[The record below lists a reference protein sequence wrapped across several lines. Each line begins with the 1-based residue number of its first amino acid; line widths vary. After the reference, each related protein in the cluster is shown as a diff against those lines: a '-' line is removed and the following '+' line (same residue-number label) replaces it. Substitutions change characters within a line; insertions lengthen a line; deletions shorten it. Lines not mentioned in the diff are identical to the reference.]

1 MQMLIGSFIT
11 LLSSDINLHL
21 FLTWDIQWSLTKTR
35 DWNFVERTKT
45 LLFYSLSSAFVTENL

>member
-11 LLSSDINLHL
+11 LRSRDINLHL

-35 DWNFVERTKT
+35 DRDFVERTKT
-45 LLFYSLSSAFVTENL
+45 LQFYSLSSAFVTENL